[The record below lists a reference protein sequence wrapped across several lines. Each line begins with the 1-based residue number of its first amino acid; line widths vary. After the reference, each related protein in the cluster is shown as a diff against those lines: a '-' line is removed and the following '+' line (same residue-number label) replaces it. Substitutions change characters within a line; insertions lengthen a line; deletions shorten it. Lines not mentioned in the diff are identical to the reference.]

1 VAIFHTYI
9 DDSTPGGEDAVAGI
23 GSDTLYGVFASRDF
37 KVTGI
42 STFSGSTEFE
52 KVKHLKDSTGDIGN
66 SGQILS
72 STGSGIDWINSNTTT
87 VNAASNVGVN
97 EDSTDAE
104 QWLTFVGAKSGNNPI
119 RADDDLRYNPST
131 NVLSVKGITLPGD
144 DQKIS
149 IGADNPLEIKH
160 DFTSGQVELKSDAII
175 SIMSGNS
182 VEIEDESGGN
192 IARFVKTTGCELYH
206 RVDGA
211 GVVRLATSAAGVTVT
226 GTVSATTFSGALTG
240 NASGSSGSCTGNA
253 ATATA
258 LATAVNIGG
267 VSFDGS
273 ADITPGTA
281 GGLTGTPDIEVT
293 DIDIAG
299 SLTDKNDITG
309 TAGQVLTSTE
319 TGVAWANAGT
329 LAAGA
334 AAQVAVG
341 NEVTDTSC
349 FPVFGIKATGSDI
362 ALKSNAGLKFDSST
376 AALEAGSF
384 VKTSGTS
391 SEFLK
396 ADGSVDT
403 STYLSSQVQSDW
415 DSSTA
420 PAAILNKP
428 TLFSGAYGDLTG
440 KPTLVTAFTGLS
452 DTPGTFIASKFV
464 AVKSDGTGLEFVN
477 NPNTDNQRGI
487 DTTPVENE
495 STESISSG
503 WAYDHK
509 ELEGNSAHVP
519 AAGTGNGGKFL
530 ANNGSWQ
537 TPSYTTNTNTTYG
550 LHCTQDAAGSNSSDN
565 DDPYLWLNASSGTDD
580 SVKIVGGNHVVVT
593 RDSDE
598 QLTISSLPTSSVTL
612 SGTSAQTV
620 STIALSAAYCSEFT
634 MHITHSSSIQAC
646 KLLVMDNGSTP
657 YCTEYAVM
665 YSGSS
670 LGSFSCTTSGSN
682 ILVQFTPANSGT
694 TSVRFITQQ
703 VT

>member
-1 VAIFHTYI
+1 MAIFHTYI

-42 STFSGSTEFE
+42 STFTGSTEFE

-72 STGSGIDWINSNTTT
+72 STGSGINWIDSNTTN
-87 VNAASNVGVN
+87 VNSASNIGVN
-97 EDSTDAE
+97 EDGTNAE

-119 RADDDLRYNPST
+119 RADDDLRYNPNT
-131 NVLSVKGITLPGD
+131 NILSVPSITMSSDLNIDGSI
-144 DQKIS
+144 IS
-149 IGADNPLEIKH
+149 VAGNLELQAVSGENGLLIKDNNA
-160 DFTSGQVELKSDAII
+160 VELY
-175 SIMSGNS
+175 
-182 VEIEDESGGN
+182 
-192 IARFVKTTGCELYH
+192 F
-206 RVDGA
+206 DGSSTYK
-211 GVVRLATSAAGVTVT
+211 LATTDIGVDVRGELESDNLKIT
-226 GTVSATTFSGALTG
+226 GVGTITEVLNVGSGTSMITAYGGICTATTFDGALSG
-240 NASGSSGSCTGNA
+240 NAD
-253 ATATA
+253 TATT
-258 LATAVNIGG
+258 LQTARTIGG
-267 VSFDGS
+267 TSFNGS
-273 ADITPGTA
+273 ADITPGVA
-281 GGLTGTPDIEVT
+281 GGLTGTPDIAVT

-309 TAGQVLTSTE
+309 SSGQVLTSTE

-341 NEVTDTSC
+341 NEATDTSC
-349 FPVFGIKATGSDI
+349 FPIFAIKATGSDI
-362 ALKSNAGLKFDSST
+362 ALKSNAGLKFDSDT
-376 AALEAGSF
+376 VALEAGSF
-384 VKTSGTS
+384 VKTGGTS

-428 TLFSGAYGDLTG
+428 TLFSGAYSDLTG

-452 DTPGTFIASKFV
+452 DTPSSLTASKFV

-477 NPNTDNQRGI
+477 NPNTDNQRAI
-487 DTTPVENE
+487 HDTPSDG
-495 STESISSG
+495 STTISISSN
-503 WAYDHK
+503 WAFDHK
-509 ELEGNSAHVP
+509 ESEGNSGHVP
-519 AAGTGNGGKFL
+519 AAGTGNSGKFL
-530 ANNGSWQ
+530 ANNGTWQ

-550 LHCTQDAAGSNSSDN
+550 LHCTQDASGSNSSDN

-580 SVKIVGGNHVVVT
+580 SVKLVGGNHVVVT

-612 SGTSAQTV
+612 SGTSTQTI
-620 STIALSAAYCSEFT
+620 STIALSSAYCSEFT
-634 MHITHSSSIQAC
+634 VHITHSSSIQAC

-682 ILVQFTPANSGT
+682 ILVQFTPVNSGT
-694 TSVRFITQQ
+694 TSIRFITQQ